1 MAILKVLET
10 LENVQEALKI
20 TLILSG
26 FTLRTISVTGFE
38 GDDAMVEI
46 P

>member
-1 MAILKVLET
+1 MAILMILET
-10 LENVQEALKI
+10 IENVQESLKI
-20 TLILSG
+20 TLKLSG